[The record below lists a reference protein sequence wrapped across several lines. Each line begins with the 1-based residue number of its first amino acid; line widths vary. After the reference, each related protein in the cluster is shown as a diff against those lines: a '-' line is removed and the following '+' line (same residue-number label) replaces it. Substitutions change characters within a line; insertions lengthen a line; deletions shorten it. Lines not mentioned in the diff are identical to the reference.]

1 MFLKQP
7 SNLTVE
13 NNSPYN
19 LGSTADPSTGNQLE
33 VSTFSLFDE
42 ILSMISSSTPPTNKL
57 NSTSEDQFTSAE
69 NISIFDQLIQNNIP
83 ILDSLSTQTTS
94 PVFDFIVN
102 TTMKKMMINDGQ
114 PEISETTPSP
124 FDITNFM
131 SIIDDSPTTPN
142 GPFRREMVTLNPSES
157 FSNLLF
163 SNSRETLLE
172 TLSLSSTPASLDVT
186 NFMIIDENIVKD
198 TTFPPQLKDSEDLLS
213 LRQNETLSDL
223 LFSNFSNEK
232 SFKTVS
238 NGVLIERAINLL
250 ENFTSGQQNSENTPN
265 SENSSDSSLP
275 RIGRSQN
282 LDTKPNKL
290 DLKKEVLSSVQI
302 NPIGFPGSKIFQK
315 ENGRII
321 ITKLN
326 PKNKG

>member
-1 MFLKQP
+1 M
-7 SNLTVE
+7 
-13 NNSPYN
+13 
-19 LGSTADPSTGNQLE
+19 E

-57 NSTSEDQFTSAE
+57 NSTSEDQFGIVG
-69 NISIFDQLIQNNIP
+69 NLSIFDQLFQNNIP
-83 ILDSLSTQTTS
+83 ILNSLSTQTTS

-102 TTMKKMMINDGQ
+102 TTMNKMMINDGQ
-114 PEISETTPSP
+114 PEISETTPSS

-131 SIIDDSPTTPN
+131 TIIDDSLTTTN
-142 GPFRREMVTLNPSES
+142 GPFTREMVSLNSSES

-172 TLSLSSTPASLDVT
+172 NLGFPTTPSTVDVT
-186 NFMIIDENIVKD
+186 NFMIINEEIVKA
-198 TTFPPQLKDSEDLLS
+198 TTLPPPIRNSEDLLS

-223 LFSNFSNEK
+223 LFSNISNEK
-232 SFKTVS
+232 SLKTVS
-238 NGVLIERAINLL
+238 NGALIERAINLL
-250 ENFTSGQQNSENTPN
+250 ENFSTEQQNSENTPN

-275 RIGRSQN
+275 RIGRSQD

-290 DLKKEVLSSVQI
+290 DLRKEVFSPVQI
-302 NPIGFPGSKIFQK
+302 NQIGFPGSKIFQK
-315 ENGRII
+315 ESGRIL

-326 PKNKG
+326 

>member
-1 MFLKQP
+1 MRIT
-7 SNLTVE
+7 NLLY
-13 NNSPYN
+13 NS
-19 LGSTADPSTGNQLE
+19 GSTADPSTGNQLE

-69 NISIFDQLIQNNIP
+69 NVSIFDQLFQNNIP
-83 ILDSLSTQTTS
+83 ILNFLSTQTTS

-102 TTMKKMMINDGQ
+102 TTMKKMINDGQ

-131 SIIDDSPTTPN
+131 SIIDDSPTTTN
-142 GPFRREMVTLNPSES
+142 GPLTREMFTLNPSES

-172 TLSLSSTPASLDVT
+172 TLGFPSTPSTVDVT
-186 NFMIIDENIVKD
+186 NFMIINEEIVKA
-198 TTFPPQLKDSEDLLS
+198 TTFPPPLVDSEDLLS

-232 SFKTVS
+232 SLKTVS

-250 ENFTSGQQNSENTPN
+250 ENFSSGQQNSGNTPN

-275 RIGRSQN
+275 RIGRSQD

-315 ENGRII
+315 ENGRIL

-326 PKNKG
+326 SKERG

>member
-1 MFLKQP
+1 MTVTNFI
-7 SNLTVE
+7 SN
-13 NNSPYN
+13 S
-19 LGSTADPSTGNQLE
+19 GSTADISTGNQVE

-57 NSTSEDQFTSAE
+57 NSTSEDQFGIE
-69 NISIFDQLIQNNIP
+69 GDLSIFDQLFQNNIP
-83 ILDSLSTQTTS
+83 ILNSFSTQTTS

-114 PEISETTPSP
+114 PEISETTLSS

-131 SIIDDSPTTPN
+131 SIIDDSLTTTN
-142 GPFRREMVTLNPSES
+142 GPFTREMASLNSSES

-172 TLSLSSTPASLDVT
+172 NLGFPTTPSTVDVT
-186 NFMIIDENIVKD
+186 NFMIINEEIVKA
-198 TTFPPQLKDSEDLLS
+198 TTLPPRIRNSEDLLS

-223 LFSNFSNEK
+223 LFSNTSNEK
-232 SFKTVS
+232 SLKTVS
-238 NGVLIERAINLL
+238 NGALIERAINLL
-250 ENFTSGQQNSENTPN
+250 ENFSTGQQNSENTPN

-275 RIGRSQN
+275 RIGRSQD

-290 DLKKEVLSSVQI
+290 DLRKEVFSPVQI
-302 NPIGFPGSKIFQK
+302 NQIGFPGSKIFQK
-315 ENGRII
+315 ENGRIL

-326 PKNKG
+326 SREKG

>member
-1 MFLKQP
+1 MRWTDTNIIF
-7 SNLTVE
+7 
-13 NNSPYN
+13 N
-19 LGSTADPSTGNQLE
+19 LGSTTAGASTGNQPE

-42 ILSMISSSTPPTNKL
+42 ILSMISSATPPTNKL
-57 NSTSEDQFTSAE
+57 NSTLEDQFKSE
-69 NISIFDQLIQNNIP
+69 GNLSIFDQLFQNNIP
-83 ILDSLSTQTTS
+83 ILNSLSTQTTS

-102 TTMKKMMINDGQ
+102 TTMKKMMINEGQ
-114 PEISETTPSP
+114 TEISETTTPSS

-131 SIIDDSPTTPN
+131 SIIDDSPTTTN
-142 GPFRREMVTLNPSES
+142 GPFAREMVSLNPSES

-172 TLSLSSTPASLDVT
+172 NLGFPSTPSTVDVT
-186 NFMIIDENIVKD
+186 NFMIINEEIVKA
-198 TTFPPQLKDSEDLLS
+198 TTFPPPLGEFEDLLS

-223 LFSNFSNEK
+223 LFSNISNEK
-232 SFKTVS
+232 SLKTVS

-250 ENFTSGQQNSENTPN
+250 KNFSTGQQNSENTPN

-275 RIGRSQN
+275 RIGRSQD

-290 DLKKEVLSSVQI
+290 DLRKEVFSPVQI
-302 NPIGFPGSKIFQK
+302 NQIGFPGSKIFQK
-315 ENGRII
+315 ENGRVL

-326 PKNKG
+326 SREKG

>member
-1 MFLKQP
+1 MRIT
-7 SNLTVE
+7 NLL
-13 NNSPYN
+13 YN

-69 NISIFDQLIQNNIP
+69 NVSIFDQLFQNNIP
-83 ILDSLSTQTTS
+83 ILNSLSTQTTS

-102 TTMKKMMINDGQ
+102 TTMKKMINDGQ

-131 SIIDDSPTTPN
+131 SIIDDSPTTTN
-142 GPFRREMVTLNPSES
+142 GPFTREMVTLNPSES

-172 TLSLSSTPASLDVT
+172 TLGFPSTPSTVDVT
-186 NFMIIDENIVKD
+186 NFMIINEEIVKA
-198 TTFPPQLKDSEDLLS
+198 TTFPPPLADSEDLLS

-232 SFKTVS
+232 SLKTVS

-250 ENFTSGQQNSENTPN
+250 ENFSSGQQNSENTPN

-275 RIGRSQN
+275 RIGRSQD

-315 ENGRII
+315 ENGRIL

-326 PKNKG
+326 SKERG

>member
-1 MFLKQP
+1 M
-7 SNLTVE
+7 
-13 NNSPYN
+13 
-19 LGSTADPSTGNQLE
+19 E

-57 NSTSEDQFTSAE
+57 NSTSEDQFSIE
-69 NISIFDQLIQNNIP
+69 GDLSIFDQLFQNNIP
-83 ILDSLSTQTTS
+83 ILNSLSTQTIS

-102 TTMKKMMINDGQ
+102 TTMNKMMINDGQ
-114 PEISETTPSP
+114 PEISETTLSS

-131 SIIDDSPTTPN
+131 SIIDDSLTTTN
-142 GPFRREMVTLNPSES
+142 GPFTKEMVSLNSSES

-172 TLSLSSTPASLDVT
+172 NLGFPTTPSTVDVT
-186 NFMIIDENIVKD
+186 NFMIINEEIVKA
-198 TTFPPQLKDSEDLLS
+198 TTLPPPIRNSEDLLS

-223 LFSNFSNEK
+223 LFSNTSNEK
-232 SFKTVS
+232 SLKTIS
-238 NGVLIERAINLL
+238 NGALIERAINLL
-250 ENFTSGQQNSENTPN
+250 ENFSNGQQNSENTPN

-275 RIGRSQN
+275 RIGRSQD

-290 DLKKEVLSSVQI
+290 DLRKEVFSPVQI
-302 NPIGFPGSKIFQK
+302 NQIGFPGSKIFQK
-315 ENGRII
+315 ENGRIL

-326 PKNKG
+326 SREKG